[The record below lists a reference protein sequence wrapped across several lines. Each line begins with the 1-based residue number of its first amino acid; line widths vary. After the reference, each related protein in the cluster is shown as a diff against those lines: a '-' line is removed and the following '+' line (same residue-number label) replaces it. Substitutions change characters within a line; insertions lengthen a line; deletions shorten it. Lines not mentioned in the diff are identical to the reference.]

1 MRCAALI
8 VKAVLANA
16 VLLPCCS
23 AAAFAAD
30 AAASRSLAADAAAL
44 APNQRDGLPNP
55 VAAQT
60 MEGLSATVDRPLFSP
75 SRRAP
80 APPVPAAEAPALPPP
95 PAPPPNVVLVG
106 IVMDG
111 ESARAVIRAGAD
123 KKIMRARIGD
133 DVGGWKVAQI
143 EGRKLVLS
151 LDDRLATFTL
161 FNNRAGE
168 PRAINEA
175 AAPNL
180 LGRTENPLPQSGPG
194 QNSAAAN
201 SDANNSRKRRHR
213 RD

>member
-1 MRCAALI
+1 MKCAALTA
-8 VKAVLANA
+8 VSLLLWPAAVLA
-16 VLLPCCS
+16 S
-23 AAAFAAD
+23 D
-30 AAASRSLAADAAAL
+30 AATSQS
-44 APNQRDGLPNP
+44 QRDRLPNP
-55 VAAQT
+55 LAAQS

-80 APPVPAAEAPALPPP
+80 APPPVPAAQAPAPPPP

-123 KKIMRARIGD
+123 RKIVRARIGD
-133 DVGGWKVAQI
+133 DVGGWKVSQI

-168 PRAINEA
+168 QRPFDEA
-175 AAPNL
+175 AAPNA
-180 LGRTENPLPQSGPG
+180 LGRPGNPPQQSGPG
-194 QNSAAAN
+194 QNSAAEN
-201 SDANNSRKRRHR
+201 SDADNSRKRRHR
-213 RD
+213 RN

>member
-1 MRCAALI
+1 MRCTALTAALLLCWPA
-8 VKAVLANA
+8 AV
-16 VLLPCCS
+16 
-23 AAAFAAD
+23 
-30 AAASRSLAADAAAL
+30 LAADAAA
-44 APNQRDGLPNP
+44 PQSQRDGLPNP
-55 VAAQT
+55 LAAQS

-75 SRRAP
+75 SRRGPAPPPLPTAQAP
-80 APPVPAAEAPALPPP
+80 APPPP

-111 ESARAVIRAGAD
+111 ESARAVIRTGVE
-123 KKIMRARIGD
+123 KKILRARIGD

-161 FNNRAGE
+161 FNNRDGE
-168 PRAINEA
+168 SRPLNEA
-175 AAPNL
+175 AAPNM
-180 LGRTENPLPQSGPG
+180 LGRAENPPQQSGQS

>member
-1 MRCAALI
+1 MRCAALT
-8 VKAVLANA
+8 LHA
-16 VLLPCCS
+16 VLLLCWP
-23 AAAFAAD
+23 AAAYAAD
-30 AAASRSLAADAAAL
+30 AAASSSPAAGAAAI
-44 APNQRDGLPNP
+44 APNPLDGLSNP
-55 VAAQT
+55 LGAQS
-60 MEGLSATVDRPLFSP
+60 MEGLSASLDRPLFSP

-80 APPVPAAEAPALPPP
+80 APPPLPVAQAPAPPS
-95 PAPPPNVVLVG
+95 PPPNVVLVG

-111 ESARAVIRAGAD
+111 ETARAVIRTGAEQ
-123 KKIMRARIGD
+123 KILRARIGD

-168 PRAINEA
+168 QRPLNEA
-175 AAPNL
+175 AAPNA
-180 LGRTENPLPQSGPG
+180 LGRPENSPQQSGLS

>member
-1 MRCAALI
+1 MRCAAL
-8 VKAVLANA
+8 AVHA
-16 VLLPCCS
+16 VLLLCWP

-30 AAASRSLAADAAAL
+30 TAASPAIAADAAAV
-44 APNQRDGLPNP
+44 APNPRDGLPNP
-55 VAAQT
+55 LAAQS
-60 MEGLSATVDRPLFSP
+60 MEGLSASVDRPLFSP

-80 APPVPAAEAPALPPP
+80 APPPLPAAQVAAPPPP

-111 ESARAVIRAGAD
+111 ETARAVIRAGAE
-123 KKIMRARIGD
+123 KKILRARIGD
-133 DVGGWKVAQI
+133 DVDGWKVAQI

-161 FNNRAGE
+161 FNNRDGE
-168 PRAINEA
+168 QRPLNEG
-175 AAPNL
+175 AAPNM
-180 LGRTENPLPQSGPG
+180 LGRTENPPQQSGPS

-201 SDANNSRKRRHR
+201 SDSNSPRKRRHR

>member
-1 MRCAALI
+1 MRCAALT
-8 VKAVLANA
+8 ANA
-16 VLLPCCS
+16 VLVNAVLLLCWS

-30 AAASRSLAADAAAL
+30 AAAPSANL
-44 APNQRDGLPNP
+44 RDGLPNP
-55 VAAQT
+55 LAAQS

-80 APPVPAAEAPALPPP
+80 APPPVPAAQAPEPPPP

-111 ESARAVIRAGAD
+111 DSARAVIRAGAE
-123 KKIMRARIGD
+123 KKILRARIGD
-133 DVGGWKVAQI
+133 DVGGWKVSQI

-161 FNNRAGE
+161 FNNRNGE
-168 PRAINEA
+168 QRSFNEA
-175 AAPNL
+175 AAPNA
-180 LGRTENPLPQSGPG
+180 LGRPENPSQQSEPG
-194 QNSAAAN
+194 LNSAAAS

-213 RD
+213 RN

>member
-1 MRCAALI
+1 MRCAALTA
-8 VKAVLANA
+8 VFLLCWPAAVLA
-16 VLLPCCS
+16 
-23 AAAFAAD
+23 AD
-30 AAASRSLAADAAAL
+30 SAAL

-55 VAAQT
+55 LAAQS

-80 APPVPAAEAPALPPP
+80 APPPVPAAQAPAPPPP

-123 KKIMRARIGD
+123 KKILRARIGD
-133 DVGGWKVAQI
+133 DVGGWKVSQI

-168 PRAINEA
+168 QGPFNEA
-175 AAPNL
+175 AAPNM
-180 LGRTENPLPQSGPG
+180 LGKPENPPQQVGQS

>member
-1 MRCAALI
+1 MRCVALT
-8 VKAVLANA
+8 AHA
-16 VLLPCCS
+16 VLLLCWP

-30 AAASRSLAADAAAL
+30 AAAGPSLAPDAAAV

-55 VAAQT
+55 LAAQS
-60 MEGLSATVDRPLFSP
+60 MEGLSASVDRPLFSP
-75 SRRAP
+75 SRRASAPPPLPVAQVP
-80 APPVPAAEAPALPPP
+80 APPAPPS
-95 PAPPPNVVLVG
+95 PPPNVVLVG

-111 ESARAVIRAGAD
+111 ERARAVIRTGAEQ
-123 KKIMRARIGD
+123 KILRARIGD

-168 PRAINEA
+168 PRPLNQA
-175 AAPNL
+175 AVPNV
-180 LGRTENPLPQSGPG
+180 LGRPENSPQQSGPE

>member
-1 MRCAALI
+1 MRCAALT
-8 VKAVLANA
+8 AVF
-16 VLLPCCS
+16 LLCWP
-23 AAAFAAD
+23 AALLAAD
-30 AAASRSLAADAAAL
+30 AEANPPLAAGAAAL
-44 APNQRDGLPNP
+44 APSQRDGLPNP
-55 VAAQT
+55 LAAQS

-80 APPVPAAEAPALPPP
+80 APPPVPAAEVPAPPP
-95 PAPPPNVVLVG
+95 PPTPPPNVVLVG

-111 ESARAVIRAGAD
+111 ESARAVIRTGAE
-123 KKIMRARIGD
+123 KKILRARIGD

-161 FNNRAGE
+161 FNNRDGE
-168 PRAINEA
+168 PRPLNEA
-175 AAPNL
+175 AVPNV
-180 LGRTENPLPQSGPG
+180 LGRPENPPQQSGSG
-194 QNSAAAN
+194 QNSATAN

>member
-1 MRCAALI
+1 MRCAPLT
-8 VKAVLANA
+8 AVFLLCWPAA
-16 VLLPCCS
+16 V
-23 AAAFAAD
+23 
-30 AAASRSLAADAAAL
+30 LAADAAAL

-55 VAAQT
+55 LAAQS

-80 APPVPAAEAPALPPP
+80 APPPVPAAQAPAPPPP

-123 KKIMRARIGD
+123 KKILRARIGD
-133 DVGGWKVAQI
+133 DVGGWKVSQI

-161 FNNRAGE
+161 FNNRASEQG
-168 PRAINEA
+168 PFNEA
-175 AAPNL
+175 AAPNM
-180 LGRTENPLPQSGPG
+180 LGKPENPPQQVGQS